1 MPAIWGR
8 GIAFADK
15 DSGDIVNGYVTGL
28 KNVTVLPHAHD
39 CRWNT
44 ETHEKSCVCGYAEAT
59 DSDAPVISG
68 IENGKTYYGAAEFSV
83 ADANDFTVT
92 VDGEEVQL
100 TLGSYILMPDN
111 KQHTVT
117 ATDIAGNTTS
127 VTVTVNMLY
136 KVTLSSGAGYTLS
149 GDPLVGHGQEYTFTL
164 EIAKGY
170 SKTENFMVDVN
181 GAPMHS
187 DSGSYTVSPVTSDI
201 VVTVFG
207 VADITPPAAE
217 ITISTNKF
225 NSFMNTI
232 TFGLFFKKTQTVTVT
247 ASDNGSGLS
256 KAEYLLSETAFADI
270 GAITGDWT
278 ELYACGRQR
287 EL

>member
-1 MPAIWGR
+1 M
-8 GIAFADK
+8 
-15 DSGDIVNGYVTGL
+15 
-28 KNVTVLPHAHD
+28 LP
-39 CRWNT
+39 N
-44 ETHEKSCVCGYAEAT
+44 SPLT
-59 DSDAPVISG
+59 DD
-68 IENGKTYYGAAEFSV
+68 
-83 ADANDFTVT
+83 NDFTVT

-117 ATDIAGNTTS
+117 ATDVAGNTTS

-187 DSGSYTVSPVTSDI
+187 DSGSYTVSPVDERYCHHRFRRCGYYS
-201 VVTVFG
+201 
-207 VADITPPAAE
+207 A
-217 ITISTNKF
+217 
-225 NSFMNTI
+225 
-232 TFGLFFKKTQTVTVT
+232 
-247 ASDNGSGLS
+247 GSGDHCKHEQIQFLH
-256 KAEYLLSETAFADI
+256 EHDHLRPVL
-270 GAITGDWT
+270 
-278 ELYACGRQR
+278 
-287 EL
+287 